1 MRFFVPADRGREKF
15 MARKRLNKKVAL
27 IGSAILAIVI
37 VILILAVL
45 YQTRDPEKFIRE
57 GDAAIKAANKATDKD
72 MKIQEYQ
79 RAERSYHK
87 ARTRANVDSLKID
100 ILFKLVDTYIQMNMY
115 TEADQWR
122 YVLGCWD
129 QIIRIDP
136 QNAKARFGQ
145 LNYFYVMADSGINQV
160 WQEVRDQASEFI
172 EVAKDA
178 DLFMENI
185 SKWEVFGMPK
195 IWADEQRLGTYL
207 YLIKGRACFELA
219 RMGAVTDPDEL
230 FTQAIEDL
238 KKVQEFEPDN
248 VDAYWYLAQAAIAKG
263 EILASRADL
272 EGRDKAIE
280 QAKALLEQ
288 AVKKVGNDPKTHIN
302 LLSLRLLL
310 AQKIGREQI
319 QELEPEFLSLV
330 DKFPQSAEAFS
341 TLSRFYSVLQLSHK
355 YLDKATEA
363 AIEAHKLDQNKVVYA
378 MNVANLYYRKFS
390 CYGQKSDIDK
400 AIEIAENALTLPNA
414 EQKGGPRNWANRI
427 NRASLYAFL
436 AQCYIGQIL
445 EDNVV
450 RTESETAVCLR
461 DAEQAVHE
469 IEQILGSGEEP
480 QVVKWRGM
488 LELAKGNRDLAIRK
502 LYAAYEQLK
511 ASARTDAQLSYTLSR
526 IFMNTSEVGA
536 AMEFLVSALK
546 ENISQF
552 KPEATLDYTDT
563 LLKFN
568 AWTAAIYNI
577 NTFEEVFGPNERSRI
592 LRVRAYIGARQFD
605 EAEEELAKL
614 RPDDPNTIE
623 LNLAMAEAR
632 MNQLRIAIGQKQVE
646 ESASTI
652 LGGEIMPGKEET
664 GEPKASVQ
672 LMEKELDDYRRLTA
686 ELVLK
691 LLPIEPNYVQLTTVN
706 GLCEYYITHGQISEA
721 KALVDRFLQYHPD
734 NIAIKVFK
742 QILSEPKPGEVSQ
755 QRRKEIQ
762 EHVIMNIS
770 DPALR
775 AVSLGLF
782 YRSNNELEKAATEFK
797 KALKIKNP
805 QKSTT
810 VRSVFKRVEETN
822 MHSIAADYLLDIA
835 VRLKDWEL
843 AEQIVETAQSENLD
857 RCQGQLF
864 EARLAIAKEDY
875 KDALAKLDE
884 CIKQR
889 PIFSRAYMIRGN
901 VNDKLGNEHASIEDI
916 QKAVS
921 LNPLDGTIAKVLA
934 VTLYRHNQELGDNIS
949 PEQITETRI
958 ALDRAMLLNP
968 NELQLLDFYADYIS
982 DTEPLRAIV
991 IRQNIQKI
999 KPGVRNAIHLGRLLT
1014 KLAFE
1019 ETDARQRES
1028 FFNAAAASF
1037 EQAKEI
1043 NPHDVELLHS
1053 YAEYYRARGMDAEAE
1068 KILQASEEQVLLWDH
1083 YIKSGQFEKAE
1094 DALGQLYKSDPQN
1107 ESVVKGLLYIAERTR
1122 DVEAA
1127 KRYSEELLSLQ
1138 DNVENHLVQIQ
1149 TYLKVGLI
1157 KEAEYKLQG
1166 FKENHPDE
1174 PRAMLLEAWL
1184 LMRQGQLEKA
1194 MELINRIL
1202 QSDQNN
1208 AIAWQLRGQIN
1219 LLVANFDEAINDLKK
1234 SKLLSDEPD
1243 IRLSLARAYLQTGRE
1258 DDAIV
1263 ELKNI
1268 VDLPGVT
1275 IEARELLQRLYI
1287 RLGRKEEL
1295 VKLYDDTL
1303 EKFPDNVSWYNL
1315 AGAFAIAESYF
1326 DKGEQLYKEAYLR
1339 KQQEHSGQ
1347 DMESEELDME
1357 YVTAFDGY
1365 LQALV
1370 LNAGTLN
1377 TSNWQPRKLDKV
1389 LEESSKHID
1398 GPLAPIAFY
1407 RMAEAKLKLGD
1418 EKVAIEYCR
1427 KAVDK
1432 AEIND
1437 TLASDILLKMFLLLG
1452 PEEVSRYCTEKLV
1465 TNPDSLSANWTMF
1478 NLTNIKADYDEAVN
1492 YINRCIEIAGS
1503 DSVRGVNY
1511 TVKKV
1516 EVLTLAF
1523 EKTSDNNY
1531 LKQGIADY
1539 ESLLAK
1545 MPNNINVL
1553 NNLAYMLAENNERL
1567 SDALRYIKKV
1577 VEASPNNPSFL
1588 DTYAYVLYKNG
1599 EFSQAAEFTAS
1610 ALQQYEQS
1618 GILAPAEVYEHLG
1631 LIKEKLGANEQA
1643 LSAYKQAYEIGA
1655 DKLSERVRERIKE
1668 AIERLSQ

>member
-1 MRFFVPADRGREKF
+1 M
-15 MARKRLNKKVAL
+15 
-27 IGSAILAIVI
+27 
-37 VILILAVL
+37 
-45 YQTRDPEKFIRE
+45 
-57 GDAAIKAANKATDKD
+57 
-72 MKIQEYQ
+72 
-79 RAERSYHK
+79 
-87 ARTRANVDSLKID
+87 
-100 ILFKLVDTYIQMNMY
+100 
-115 TEADQWR
+115 
-122 YVLGCWD
+122 
-129 QIIRIDP
+129 
-136 QNAKARFGQ
+136 
-145 LNYFYVMADSGINQV
+145 
-160 WQEVRDQASEFI
+160 
-172 EVAKDA
+172 
-178 DLFMENI
+178 
-185 SKWEVFGMPK
+185 
-195 IWADEQRLGTYL
+195 
-207 YLIKGRACFELA
+207 
-219 RMGAVTDPDEL
+219 
-230 FTQAIEDL
+230 
-238 KKVQEFEPDN
+238 
-248 VDAYWYLAQAAIAKG
+248 
-263 EILASRADL
+263 
-272 EGRDKAIE
+272 E
-280 QAKALLEQ
+280 QAKAILEQ
-288 AVKKVGNDPKTHIN
+288 AVKKVGDNPKTHIN
-302 LLSLRLLL
+302 LLSLKLLL
-310 AQKIGREQI
+310 ARKIGREQI
-319 QELEPEFLSLV
+319 QQLEPEFLSLV
-330 DKFPQSAEAFS
+330 DKFPKSAEAFS
-341 TLSRFYSVLQLSHK
+341 ALSRFYSALQLGHK
-355 YLDKATEA
+355 YLDKTTEA
-363 AIEAHKLDQNKVVYA
+363 AIQANKLDPDEVVYA
-378 MNVANLYYRKFS
+378 MNVANFYYRRFS
-390 CYGQKSDIDK
+390 CYGQKSDINK
-400 AIEIAENALTLPNA
+400 AIEIAKNALTLPNA
-414 EQKGGPRNWANRI
+414 QEKGGPRNWANKI

-445 EDNVV
+445 EPVVV
-450 RTESETAVCLR
+450 RTESETAVWLR

-480 QVVKWRGM
+480 QVVKWQGM

-526 IFMNTSEVGA
+526 IFMDTPEVGA
-536 AMEFLVSALK
+536 AMEFLVSAIK
-546 ENISQF
+546 GNITQF
-552 KPEATLDYTDT
+552 ESEATLDYVEM
-563 LLKFN
+563 LLNFN
-568 AWTAAIYNI
+568 AWTTAIYNI
-577 NTFEEVFGPNERSRI
+577 NTYEEFFDPSERSRI
-592 LRVRAYIGARQFD
+592 LRVRAYIGAKQFD

-614 RPDDPNTIE
+614 RLGDPNTIK
-623 LNLAMAEAR
+623 LNLAMAETR
-632 MNQLRIAIGQKQVE
+632 MNQLRMAISQKQME
-646 ESASTI
+646 ESAIAI
-652 LGGEIMPGKEET
+652 LGGEAMPGKEET
-664 GEPKASVQ
+664 DEPEESVQ
-672 LMEKELDDYRRLTA
+672 LMEKELDDYEHITA
-686 ELVLK
+686 KLVLK
-691 LLPIEPNYVQLTTVN
+691 LLPIEPNYVQLTTVR
-706 GLCEYYITHGQISEA
+706 GLYEYYIAHGRISEA

-734 NIAIKVFK
+734 NIAVQVFK
-742 QILSEPKPGEVSQ
+742 QILSEPEPGEVSQ

-770 DPALR
+770 DPAIR

-782 YRSNNELEKAATEFK
+782 YRNNNELEKAATELK
-797 KALKIKNP
+797 KVLKIKIP

-810 VRSVFKRVEETN
+810 VRSVFEQVEEVDT
-822 MHSIAADYLLDIA
+822 HSIAADYLLDIA

-857 RCQGQLF
+857 KCQGQLF

-875 KDALAKLDE
+875 KDSLVKLDE
-884 CIKQR
+884 CLKQR
-889 PIFSRAYMIRGN
+889 PVFARAYMIRGN
-901 VNDKLGNEHASIEDI
+901 VNDKLGNEYASIEDI

-934 VTLYRHNQELGDNIS
+934 VTLYRRNQKLGDNVM
-949 PEQITETRI
+949 PEQITETKI
-958 ALDRAMLLNP
+958 ALNRALILNP

-991 IRQNIQKI
+991 IRQNIQQNN
-999 KPGVRNAIHLGRLLT
+999 PSVRNAIHLGRLLT
-1014 KLAFE
+1014 KLASE
-1019 ETDARQRES
+1019 ETDAKQRES
-1028 FFNAAAASF
+1028 FFTAAAAFF

-1043 NPHDVELLHS
+1043 NPHNVELLHS
-1053 YAEYYRARGMDAEAE
+1053 YAEYYRARGMEAEAE

-1083 YIKSGQFEKAE
+1083 YIKSGQLDKAK

-1107 ESVVKGLLYIAERTR
+1107 EGIIKTLLYVAGKTR
-1122 DVEAA
+1122 DAEAV

-1138 DNVENHLVQIQ
+1138 DIVENHLIQIQ
-1149 TYLKVGLI
+1149 AYLKVGLI

-1194 MELINRIL
+1194 MELVNRVL
-1202 QSDQNN
+1202 QSDQNS
-1208 AIAWQLRGQIN
+1208 AIAWNLRGQIN
-1219 LLVANFDEAINDLKK
+1219 LLVAHFDEAINDLKK

-1258 DDAIV
+1258 DDAII

-1287 RLGRKEEL
+1287 RLGRKKEL

-1315 AGAFAIAESYF
+1315 AGAFAIAENYF
-1326 DKGEQLYKEAYLR
+1326 DKAEQLYKEAYLR

-1377 TSNWQPRKLDKV
+1377 TSNWQPGKLDKV
-1389 LEESSKHID
+1389 LEEGEKHID
-1398 GPLAPIAFY
+1398 SQLAPIAFY
-1407 RMAEAKLKLGD
+1407 RMAEARLKLG
-1418 EKVAIEYCR
+1418 EENVAIEYCR

-1432 AEIND
+1432 AETND

-1452 PEEVSRYCTEKLV
+1452 PEEVSKYCTEKLI
-1465 TNPDSLSANWTMF
+1465 TSPDSLAANWTMF
-1478 NLTNIKADYDEAVN
+1478 NLSNIRADYDKAID
-1492 YINRCIEIAGS
+1492 YINRCIEIAGQ
-1503 DSVRGVNY
+1503 DSVRGINY
-1511 TVKKV
+1511 IVKKV
-1516 EVLTLAF
+1516 EVLTYAF

-1553 NNLAYMLAENNERL
+1553 NNLSYTLAENNERL
-1567 SDALRYIKKV
+1567 SDALRYIKKA

-1599 EFSQAAEFTAS
+1599 EFSRAAELAAS

-1631 LIKEKLGANEQA
+1631 MIKEGLGVNDQA
-1643 LSAYKQAYEIGA
+1643 LNAYKQAYEIGA
-1655 DKLSERVRERIKE
+1655 DKLSERLRKRIKE